1 MSEIKTMDMDKRAGD
16 AAAIIDYTSKARAP
30 FTLTVP
36 FEGSNETVIL
46 SPASDGSTLFTTAR
60 DLFSD
65 RAAAPQR
72 RTGTIIVHD
81 LPTFIAATNRDS
93 DEDSAIFADVPARK
107 VTSILDFHR
116 SASDIGEI
124 VRGSPRWGEDR
135 IEYGFTISSQLEAWV
150 KAARAPMDQR
160 TFARL
165 IDDRLGDVGDSD
177 PPTPS
182 LAGQFAER
190 RGINFA
196 SILDL
201 LQFTRTIAAKSAV
214 ESTEIFDENTG
225 STSIQYT
232 KRNDVKTPDG
242 APIAVPAAF
251 TLKIP
256 ILCGTEATSF
266 TIAVRLRYEIKEK
279 GIEWRVELNALDQY
293 ILAAIEEAL
302 AVVRAP
308 RVAPA
313 LPVPP
318 ADAPFAVPLPA
329 PIVGCGLPV
338 FMGKA
343 PDA

>member
-1 MSEIKTMDMDKRAGD
+1 MDMDKRAGD

-30 FTLTVP
+30 FTITVP
-36 FEGSNETVIL
+36 FEGSNETVVL
-46 SPASDGSTLFTTAR
+46 APGSDGTTTFMTAR
-60 DLFSD
+60 ELFAD

-72 RTGTIIVHD
+72 RKGTIIVHD
-81 LPTFIAATNRDS
+81 LPTFITATNRDS
-93 DEDSAIFADVPARK
+93 DEDSVIFADVPARK
-107 VTSILDFHR
+107 VTAILDFHY
-116 SASDIGEI
+116 SAADIGGI
-124 VRGSPRWGEDR
+124 TRGAARWGEDR
-135 IEYGFTISSQLEAWV
+135 IEYGFTLSSQLEAWI

-182 LAGQFAER
+182 LAGQFAAR
-190 RGINFA
+190 RGIKFA

-201 LQFTRTIAAKSAV
+201 LVFTRTIAAKSTV
-214 ESTEIFDENTG
+214 ESEEIHDENTG
-225 STSIQYT
+225 DISIQY
-232 KRNDVKTPDG
+232 KKKSDVKQADGTPV
-242 APIAVPAAF
+242 AVPAAF

-256 ILCGTEATSF
+256 ILCGTEATQF

-308 RVAPA
+308 RMAPA
-313 LPVPP
+313 LPLPP
-318 ADAPFAVPLPA
+318 AAAPFAVPPPA
-329 PIVGCGLPV
+329 LVVGCGLPV

>member
-30 FTLTVP
+30 FTITVP

-46 SPASDGSTLFTTAR
+46 SPDSYGNTTFMTAR
-60 DLFSD
+60 KLFAD
-65 RAAAPQR
+65 RAATPQR
-72 RTGTIIVHD
+72 RVGTIIVHD

-93 DEDSAIFADVPARK
+93 DDDSVIFADVPARK
-107 VTSILDFHR
+107 VTSILDFHVK
-116 SASDIGEI
+116 SDPDG
-124 VRGSPRWGEDR
+124 RGIARWGQDR
-135 IEYGFTISSQLEAWV
+135 IEYGFTYSPQLMAWRKAEA
-150 KAARAPMDQR
+150 AGGMDQR

-177 PPTPS
+177 PPTAS
-182 LAGQFAER
+182 LAGQFAAR
-190 RGINFA
+190 RGIKFA

-214 ESTEIFDENTG
+214 ESTEVFDENTG

-251 TLKIP
+251 ALKIP

-308 RVAPA
+308 RVDPA
-313 LPVPP
+313 LPVPTDNTP
-318 ADAPFAVPLPA
+318 SAGPLPS
-329 PIVGCGLPV
+329 PVVGCGLPV